1 MEPFKRVLRRR
12 CLTADRCMSVESE
25 RKTAKRD
32 TWHQRNTYADS
43 SGLPEL
49 EGTSLDA
56 TAVSTRAD
64 RFSGTDASA
73 DE

>member
-1 MEPFKRVLRRR
+1 
-12 CLTADRCMSVESE
+12 MSVESE

-64 RFSGTDASA
+64 RSSGTDAGA